1 VQQCC
6 TTGGYDP
13 PHARPHSINLSYDSL
28 VELIEHLKCCVEIAT
43 SRTGNWQRFC
53 LKQNTVLSYLF
64 AISTLLDEGVSPTVL
79 QLLQCAICSN
89 NKSKEAKDVKSKVNV
104 MKHIK
109 LYNCIIILVFFSQC
123 MFISI

>member
-1 VQQCC
+1 MQQCC

-13 PHARPHSINLSYDSL
+13 PHAHPHSINLPYDSL

-89 NKSKEAKDVKSKVNV
+89 SKSKEAKDAKSKVNV
-104 MKHIK
+104 MKCQVIQP
-109 LYNCIIILVFFSQC
+109 CINYTSIFCMIIY
-123 MFISI
+123 I